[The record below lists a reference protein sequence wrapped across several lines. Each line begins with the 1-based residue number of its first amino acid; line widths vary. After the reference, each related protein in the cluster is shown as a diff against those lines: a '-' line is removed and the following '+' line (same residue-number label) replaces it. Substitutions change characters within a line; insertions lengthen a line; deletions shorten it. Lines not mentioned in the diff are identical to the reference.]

1 MCMCL
6 SAGCMCL
13 SVLNPPDLRS
23 KTLVLNPKPS
33 AWEPVILNTKTGALH
48 LRSKPKTRPSNS
60 HSPPTTHPPPTQV
73 DAAYLVTASSD
84 CTARLWDLATGD
96 AIRVYSGHHKAVTAC
111 ALNDSALEGAGAG
124 E

>member
-1 MCMCL
+1 
-6 SAGCMCL
+6 
-13 SVLNPPDLRS
+13 
-23 KTLVLNPKPS
+23 
-33 AWEPVILNTKTGALH
+33 
-48 LRSKPKTRPSNS
+48 
-60 HSPPTTHPPPTQV
+60 
-73 DAAYLVTASSD
+73 VTASSD